1 MKKNKNSLFIAG
13 IFAATLAFHSCKKEA
28 TPETNDEE
36 VIATMK
42 LTFTPVGGGT
52 AQVFQFDDPDGPG
65 GSAPTQDNI
74 VLTAAKSYTV
84 SVQLLNK
91 TTSPVSDIT
100 TEVEAESEAH
110 RFYYEP
116 GSGSNIAV
124 SGLDL
129 DPNGIPVGI
138 NSVWTTGAAGNGQI
152 TVTLRHYPGNPPDK
166 ALNDPV
172 NSTKSGTDITV
183 TFNTSVN

>member
-1 MKKNKNSLFIAG
+1 MKKIRNSFVVAGLLAG
-13 IFAATLAFHSCKKEA
+13 ILFLNSCKKES

-36 VIATMK
+36 VITTMK

-74 VLTAAKSYTV
+74 VLNAAKAYTV

-91 TTSPVSDIT
+91 TTNPVTDVT
-100 TEVEAESEAH
+100 TEVEEESEAH

-116 GSGSNIAV
+116 SSGANITV
-124 SGLDL
+124 NGLDL

-138 NSVWTTGAAGNGQI
+138 NSVWTTGAAGSGQL
-152 TVTLRHYPGNPPDK
+152 TVTLRHYPGNPPNK
-166 ALNDPV
+166 ALSDPV

-183 TFNTSVN
+183 TFNTTVN

>member
-1 MKKNKNSLFIAG
+1 MKRNKLLL
-13 IFAATLAFHSCKKEA
+13 FAATLFSLFVFNSCKKEA

-36 VIATMK
+36 VITTMK

-65 GSAPTQDNI
+65 GTAPTQDNI
-74 VLTAAKSYTV
+74 VLSASKSYSV

-91 TTSPVSDIT
+91 TTNPVSDIT

-116 GSGSNIAV
+116 TSASNISV

-138 NSVWTTGAAGNGQI
+138 NSVWATGAAGTGQI

-166 ALNDPV
+166 ALADPV

-183 TFNTSVN
+183 TFNTTVN

>member
-1 MKKNKNSLFIAG
+1 MKKSKFKL
-13 IFAATLAFHSCKKEA
+13 FAAILFSMFLLNSCKKES

-36 VIATMK
+36 VITTMK

-74 VLTAAKSYTV
+74 VLNASKSYAV

-91 TTSPVSDIT
+91 TTSPVTDIT

-110 RFYYEP
+110 RFYFEP
-116 GSGSNIAV
+116 TTASNISV

-138 NSVWTTGAAGNGQI
+138 NSVWTTGAAGTGQI
-152 TVTLRHYPGNPPDK
+152 TVTLRHYPGNPPNK

-183 TFNTSVN
+183 TFNTTVN